1 MSDYDR
7 QTKERNIVQ
16 GIDEEIVYT
25 LTTTPWGPTPI
36 GVSVKAY
43 DMSDPWTDVTAT
55 VLSGSASV
63 VGDII
68 TLPIL
73 ESLTEGKRY
82 RIEVKFT
89 AGGNIFEAWFEVGA
103 ER

>member
-1 MSDYDR
+1 MADYDR
-7 QTKERNIVQ
+7 QVKEQDIVQ

-25 LTTTPWGPTPI
+25 LTTTPWGSSPI
-36 GVSVKAY
+36 GVSAKAY
-43 DMSDPWTDVTAT
+43 DLSAPYTDVSAT
-55 VLSGSASV
+55 VLSGSPSV
-63 VGDII
+63 SGDVI

-73 ESLTEGKRY
+73 KSLTEGKRY

>member
-7 QTKERNIVQ
+7 QTKERDIVQ
-16 GIDEEIVYT
+16 GIEEEVVYT
-25 LTTTPWGPTPI
+25 LTTTPWGSTPI

-43 DMSDPWTDVTAT
+43 DMSDYSDVSAT
-55 VLSGSASV
+55 VLSGSPSV
-63 VGDII
+63 SGDVI

-73 ESLTEGKRY
+73 ESLTAGGMY
-82 RIEVKFT
+82 RIEIQFT
-89 AGGNIFEAWFEVGA
+89 AGGNVFEAWFEVVA

>member
-7 QTKERNIVQ
+7 QTKERDIVQ
-16 GIDEEIVYT
+16 GIDEQIVYT
-25 LTTTPWGPTPI
+25 LTTTPWGSSPI

-43 DMSDPWTDVTAT
+43 DMSVPYTDITAT
-55 VLSGSASV
+55 VLSGSPTVA
-63 VGDII
+63 GDVI

-73 ESLTEGKRY
+73 KSLTEGKTY

-89 AGGNIFEAWFEVGA
+89 AGGNIFEAWFDVEA

>member
-7 QTKERNIVQ
+7 QTKERDIVQ
-16 GIDEEIVYT
+16 GVDEEIVFT
-25 LTTTPWGPTPI
+25 LTTTPWGSTPI

-43 DMSDPWTDVTAT
+43 DMDVPWTDVSAT
-55 VLSGSASV
+55 VLSGSPSV
-63 VGDII
+63 TDDVI

-73 ESLTEGKRY
+73 KSLTEGKRY

-89 AGGNIFEAWFEVGA
+89 AGGNVFEPWFEVEA